1 MFSKLLLLV
10 GVIAAVWFGWRWL
23 SRVQAIGREK
33 LNRQDDGRPTAR
45 PDAAAATSAHS
56 RPRDAE
62 DMEKCA
68 ECGAWVAPALAGPCG
83 RPGCP
88 YGR

>member
-1 MFSKLLLLV
+1 MLSKLLLLV
-10 GVIAAVWFGWRWL
+10 GVIAAVWFGWRWM

-33 LNRQDDGRPTAR
+33 LGRQDGGRQAPR
-45 PDAAAATSAHS
+45 PDTAANAPS
-56 RPRDAE
+56 RNAE

-68 ECGAWVAPALAGPCG
+68 ECGAWVAPALAGRCG

-88 YGR
+88 YDR